1 MEESG
6 AHQEPSPQAAD
17 AVPDRPL
24 SRSVGTGFDLWREVE
39 TVWALCY
46 RELLRFVRER
56 SALYA
61 TLARPALWLVVL
73 GSGMQNA
80 FRERTGVP
88 YGAYLLPGVVAMT
101 ILFGGLFSG
110 ISTVWDRE
118 FGFLKEVLVAPVSRL
133 SIVLGKLCAGVAVT
147 VTQALIT
154 LLFAPLV
161 GVWLGPMQLLCTLL
175 VVMLASAGVVAL
187 ALNIAARLRS
197 FDGFSNFA
205 NLLALPLFFLSGS
218 MYPLEDAPPWLSP
231 LVRGNP
237 MTYVVDALRTVTLG
251 RGNFPLALD
260 LSVVAVFSVALT
272 TLAAWSF
279 KRAY

>member
-1 MEESG
+1 MH
-6 AHQEPSPQAAD
+6 A
-17 AVPDRPL
+17 L
-24 SRSVGTGFDLWREVE
+24 E
-39 TVWALCY
+39 TIWALCY

-61 TLARPALWLVVL
+61 TLARPLLWLIVL

-88 YGAYLLPGVVAMT
+88 YAAYLLPGVVAMT

-110 ISTVWDRE
+110 VSTVWDRE

-133 SIVLGKLCAGVAVT
+133 EIVLGKLCAGILVSTA
-147 VTQALIT
+147 QALIT

-161 GVWLGPMQLLCTLL
+161 GVKLGLSELACTIG
-175 VVMLASAGVVAL
+175 VVMLSSAGVVAL
-187 ALNIAARLRS
+187 ALNIAARMRS
-197 FDGFSNFA
+197 FEGFSNFA

-218 MYPLEDAPPWLSP
+218 MYPLGDAPAWLSP
-231 LVRGNP
+231 LVHGNP
-237 MTYVVDALRTVTLG
+237 MTYAVDALRTIALG
-251 RGNFPLALD
+251 HGHFPLALD
-260 LSVVAVFSVALT
+260 LAVVATFSVVLT
-272 TLAAWSF
+272 ALAAHSF

>member
-1 MEESG
+1 M
-6 AHQEPSPQAAD
+6 HT
-17 AVPDRPL
+17 L
-24 SRSVGTGFDLWREVE
+24 E

-61 TLARPALWLVVL
+61 TLARPLLWLVVL

-88 YGAYLLPGVVAMT
+88 YAAYLLPGVVTMT

-110 ISTVWDRE
+110 VSTVWDRE

-133 SIVLGKLCAGVAVT
+133 SIVLGKQCAGVLVT
-147 VTQALIT
+147 TAQALIT

-161 GVWLGPMQLLCTLL
+161 GVTLS
-175 VVMLASAGVVAL
+175 VGQLASTVGVVLLAASGVVAL
-187 ALNIAARLRS
+187 ALSIAAQLRS
-197 FDGFSNFA
+197 FEGFSNFA

-218 MYPLEDAPPWLSP
+218 MYPIADAPWWLRP
-231 LVRGNP
+231 IVHGNP
-237 MTYVVDALRTVTLG
+237 MTYAVDALRLVMLG
-251 RGNFPLALD
+251 HGSFSLGLD
-260 LSVVAVFSVALT
+260 LTVVALFSASMTV
-272 TLAAWSF
+272 LAAVSF
-279 KRAY
+279 KRAA